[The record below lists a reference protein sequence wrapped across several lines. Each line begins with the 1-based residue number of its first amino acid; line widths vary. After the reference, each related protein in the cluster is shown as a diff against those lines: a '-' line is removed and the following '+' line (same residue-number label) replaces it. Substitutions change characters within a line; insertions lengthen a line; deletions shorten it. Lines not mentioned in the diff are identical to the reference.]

1 MNVNI
6 DPPKSDT
13 GFSLKKWTKVLG
25 PGLITA
31 ALVFGPGSLTI
42 TSRLGALYGHQL
54 FWIIVMSIFFM
65 IFYTEMAVRIGLST
79 KISSLNVIKNK
90 WGKSISI
97 VMGLGIFTITA
108 SFQAGNTIGA
118 SLAFAELFGTSTW
131 PWVIFFVSLA
141 MMLLFFKSFYK
152 ILEKIMIALVGLML
166 ISFFITLMLAKP
178 DVSSIVGGLIPR
190 IPSGSEML
198 SIALIASSFSI
209 VGAFYQSYLVKEKGW
224 KTSEVKKGRTESLAG
239 ILILGIISS
248 FIMIN
253 AATILHPKDIP
264 VNSATDMGL
273 ALKPLYGSFATVI
286 FMLGLFSAS
295 FSSLIGNAT
304 IGGALLSDSFSFGSD
319 LKLKIV
325 RKFIMLVMVIGAIIA
340 LKYGRLPLDLIVFA
354 QGITVTIAP
363 IIGFAL
369 LLVANDRQIMG
380 RFKNNK
386 WQNIACMFGLVLLMI
401 LAINY
406 MCLIFFVN

>member
-1 MNVNI
+1 MKI
-6 DPPKSDT
+6 
-13 GFSLKKWTKVLG
+13 GLKKKGYSNGSILTNWLSVLG

-42 TSRLGALYGHQL
+42 TSKLGAMYGHQL

-65 IFYTEMAVRIGLST
+65 IIFTEMAVRLGVNTRMSLLS
-79 KISSLNVIKNK
+79 VIKEK
-90 WGKSISI
+90 WGKGVSVII
-97 VMGLGIFTITA
+97 GIAIFVIAA

-118 SLAFAELFGTSTW
+118 SLAFAELSHTPTW
-131 PWVIFFVSLA
+131 PWVLGFVSLA
-141 MMLLFFKSFYK
+141 IVLLFFRSFYK
-152 ILEKIMIALVGLML
+152 ILEKVMITMVGLML
-166 ISFFITLMLAKP
+166 LSFLITLLLARP
-178 DVSSIVGGLIPR
+178 DFGAIFSGLVPQIPK
-190 IPSGSEML
+190 GSEML

-224 KTSEVKKGRTESLAG
+224 GKTEIKKGKQESLAG

-253 AATILHPKDIP
+253 AATILHPKGIP

-273 ALKPLYGSFATVI
+273 ALKPLYGNFATSI
-286 FMLGLFSAS
+286 FMFGLFCAS

-304 IGGALLSDSFSFGSD
+304 IGGVLLSDAFSFGHD

-325 RKFIMLVMVIGAIIA
+325 RRFIALVMIIGAIIA
-340 LKYGRLPLDLIVFA
+340 LKYGGLPLELIIFA
-354 QGITVTIAP
+354 QGITITISP
-363 IIGFAL
+363 IVGLAL
-369 LLVANDRQIMG
+369 YLIANDKSIMG
-380 RFKNNK
+380 KFKNSRK
-386 WQNIACMFGLVLLMI
+386 QNIASALGLMLLAF

-406 MCLIFFVN
+406 IRLLFFVN